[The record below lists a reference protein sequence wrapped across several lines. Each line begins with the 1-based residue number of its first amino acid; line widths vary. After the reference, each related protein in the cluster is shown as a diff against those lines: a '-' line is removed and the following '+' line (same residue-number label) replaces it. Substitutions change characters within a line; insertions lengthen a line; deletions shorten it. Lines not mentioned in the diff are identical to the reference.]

1 MAILTQKEKK
11 IVFVCRERE
20 QELKKNKEEEL
31 KEETRIILQYEKT

>member
-20 QELKKNKEEEL
+20 QELKKKQRGGVEGGN
-31 KEETRIILQYEKT
+31 